1 MDGNENFIHVRDR
14 RFDIVVSYLFSRVA
28 TIAVLWLLQPKQIKE
43 LFDSSNLYL
52 TISVLLAFGVYAQ
65 VMTRFICELFFYRVQ
80 HRLHWFFRDDKSAYG
95 FFNDMGV
102 RHQRRIAYTEARR
115 ILREQ
120 GEGTEDVRRGELHM
134 LYVATT
140 LLILAS
146 AYAWKFKDSQVALGW
161 SSIAILTFTVAI
173 YADSLQHEHE
183 VRQFSRREFKDK
195 IRSQLCSIGLIG
207 EE

>member
-1 MDGNENFIHVRDR
+1 
-14 RFDIVVSYLFSRVA
+14 VS
-28 TIAVLWLLQPKQIKE
+28 
-43 LFDSSNLYL
+43 
-52 TISVLLAFGVYAQ
+52 
-65 VMTRFICELFFYRVQ
+65 Q

-183 VRQFSRREFKDK
+183 LGSFRVENSR
-195 IRSQLCSIGLIG
+195 IRFARNCAALG
-207 EE
+207 